1 MPAHIVFCIIDF
13 RFVNWFF
20 SIPSHRNG
28 TSQVVLA
35 LWVAFMLLYMEN
47 IFDEWHNQTL
57 PATYKLRGYIYGLM
71 YDFEEQIKRNTYLKL
86 CFNNT
91 FMKSVTHLAHRD
103 FLFVAC
109 EIQISS
115 NSFIAQVNF
124 SVHGD

>member
-1 MPAHIVFCIIDF
+1 
-13 RFVNWFF
+13 
-20 SIPSHRNG
+20 
-28 TSQVVLA
+28 
-35 LWVAFMLLYMEN
+35 MLLYMEN
-47 IFDEWHNQTL
+47 IFDKWHNQTL
-57 PATYKLRGYIYGLM
+57 HATYKLRRYIYGLM

-109 EIQISS
+109 EIQTSS
-115 NSFIAQVNF
+115 NSFIAQVNL